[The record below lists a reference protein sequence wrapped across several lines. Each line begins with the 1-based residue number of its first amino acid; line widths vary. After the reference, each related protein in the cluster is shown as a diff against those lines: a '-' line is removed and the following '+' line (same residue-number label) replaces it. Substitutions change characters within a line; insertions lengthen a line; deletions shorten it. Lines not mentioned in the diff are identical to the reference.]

1 VHIRKAKEKYVLLGL
16 VSFSRASFSFAARR
30 QPVLA
35 LVSAAMVFQLLA
47 AVPVVVLDP
56 VPVVSLAVLDPVLPV
71 DVVDAAVLDQDALPL
86 LRNLDR

>member
-1 VHIRKAKEKYVLLGL
+1 
-16 VSFSRASFSFAARR
+16 
-30 QPVLA
+30 
-35 LVSAAMVFQLLA
+35 MVFQLLA